1 MPRITLYHLSDGT
14 FELLVEAAARR
25 GVSPEEMAVVL
36 LDLSVTR
43 LKGPWGF
50 ADAHNEPADESD
62 NE

>member
-36 LDLSVTR
+36 LDLSVFIYQKDYATTG
-43 LKGPWGF
+43 LK
-50 ADAHNEPADESD
+50 
-62 NE
+62 